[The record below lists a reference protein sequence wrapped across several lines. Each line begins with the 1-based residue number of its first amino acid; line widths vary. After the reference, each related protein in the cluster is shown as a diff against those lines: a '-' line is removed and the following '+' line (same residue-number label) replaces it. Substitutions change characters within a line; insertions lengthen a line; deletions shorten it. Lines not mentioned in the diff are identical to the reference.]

1 MQEDDVIIAIINYV
15 NKNFNKINFHNV
27 KPNEI
32 ENISYVSV
40 TFQESYHGTGSYNV
54 VLSFNISAKDAFGNV
69 LTTHEKGTSSVS
81 IEENEDKSPIVL
93 IDEIF
98 ITSNF

>member
-1 MQEDDVIIAIINYV
+1 MY
-15 NKNFNKINFHNV
+15 FY
-27 KPNEI
+27 P
-32 ENISYVSV
+32 
-40 TFQESYHGTGSYNV
+40 
-54 VLSFNISAKDAFGNV
+54 LSFNILIKDANGNV
-69 LTTHEKGTSSVS
+69 FTYPAKGTSSVS